1 MAKFLKLAVWNAN
14 GLIQHRDE
22 LKMFL
27 YTHYTD
33 VMLISETHFT
43 EKSYIRIPQYTLY
56 HTNHPAGT
64 ARGGTAIILES
75 SIQHHPLNPYNQA
88 FLQAISVMVED
99 TTGLLTIL
107 VVSSLPNTRYIKI
120 NWKNTTTPLDT
131 GS

>member
-1 MAKFLKLAVWNAN
+1 MAKFLKLATWNAN

-27 YTHYTD
+27 YTNDID

-64 ARGGTAIILES
+64 AWAGTA
-75 SIQHHPLNPYNQA
+75 
-88 FLQAISVMVED
+88 
-99 TTGLLTIL
+99 T
-107 VVSSLPNTRYIKI
+107 SL
-120 NWKNTTTPLDT
+120 
-131 GS
+131 